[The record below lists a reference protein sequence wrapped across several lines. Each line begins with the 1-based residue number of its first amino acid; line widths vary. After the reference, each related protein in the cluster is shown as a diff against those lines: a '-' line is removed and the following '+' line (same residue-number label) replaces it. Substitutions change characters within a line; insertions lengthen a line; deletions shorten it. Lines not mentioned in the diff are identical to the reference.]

1 MADARKPHI
10 GLERWYAWSVQR
22 RLKVAAVV
30 TAAAAMTPSPAGG
43 TVVGIK
49 LTQTRVYQRVIVN
62 PLNPPTVRQAPL
74 PGDVVLSRY
83 NLQWLGNRLGYAAQ
97 PWPVGVAVTV
107 CRITAY
113 PHARCG
119 ARYTLV
125 GGDRILAAGTVSL
138 RTRVTQRF
146 RIVGGTGRYRGARG
160 SITIQHRT
168 PTVRVLRFTVVT

>member
-1 MADARKPHI
+1 V
-10 GLERWYAWSVQR
+10 ER

-30 TAAAAMTPSPAGG
+30 TATAAIVPSTASAR
-43 TVVGIK
+43 VVGIK
-49 LTQTRVYQRVIVN
+49 LTQTRVFQRVFIG
-62 PLNPPTVRQAPL
+62 PLHQTTLRRGPL

-83 NLQWLGNRLGYAAQ
+83 NLQWLGNRLGYAPQ
-97 PWPVGVAVTV
+97 PWPVGVAVTA

-113 PHARCG
+113 PRARCA

-125 GGDRILAAGTVSL
+125 GGGRILAVGPLSF
-138 RTRVTQRF
+138 RTRVTQHL
-146 RIVGGTGRYRGARG
+146 RIVGGTGRYRSARG